1 MTAPVGLMPR
11 CWAA

>member
-11 CWAA
+11 CCAA